1 MPPSSKQELWWN
13 GFGPNFQ
20 TAEALEIQKLLLNS
34 VLFSFQTGALRC
46 LAKRPAHIP
55 CSYVVLT
62 CFIIFIKVG
71 FLSTSA
77 MFYQWVGY
85 LKCQIP
91 MVDQPPQKML
101 GRSIRPQLSGASVC
115 QRPRRNSLRP
125 RQEWG
130 PPEGDGPPETSS
142 LGYPKGVLMLK
153 SDPESMG
160 WGKLGEWPSK
170 KGDALLLKLHHPNDH
185 QWPTVRG
192 VLAKSGVWKLVIMC
206 KPNSKPL
213 PRLPKM
219 AVKIIPKQWVCH
231 RLDRSHWGLISTDD
245 ASDEKRGDALCY
257 KVVRP
262 QLDFLPTKKREF
274 VTWFNHRGFSVDLCY
289 TSWCEEELELGF
301 MVRLIVSL

>member
-1 MPPSSKQELWWN
+1 MLFLFSQTWPDTWKSISKCHHPVN
-13 GFGPNFQ
+13 RSCGG
-20 TAEALEIQKLLLNS
+20 TASVPIFRLQKLLKSRN
-34 VLFSFQTGALRC
+34 FSWTLCCFPSRLVPSDVWQRDQHTS
-46 LAKRPAHIP
+46 H
-55 CSYVVLT
+55 VVLT

-101 GRSIRPQLSGASVC
+101 GRSIGPQLSGASVC

-219 AVKIIPKQWVCH
+219 AVKIIPKRWVCH

-245 ASDEKRGDALCY
+245 ASDEKRGLSMLQGGATAVRFFTNQKTGICY
-257 KVVRP
+257 
-262 QLDFLPTKKREF
+262 
-274 VTWFNHRGFSVDLCY
+274 
-289 TSWCEEELELGF
+289 
-301 MVRLIVSL
+301 MI